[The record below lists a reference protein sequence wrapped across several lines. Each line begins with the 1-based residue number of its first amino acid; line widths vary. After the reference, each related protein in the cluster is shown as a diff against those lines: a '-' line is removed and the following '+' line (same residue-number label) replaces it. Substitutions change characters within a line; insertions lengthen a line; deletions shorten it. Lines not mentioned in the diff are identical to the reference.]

1 MNGKSSEIIIFLKW
15 FLSPFGRT
23 TILTIL
29 LLISGYGGN
38 IFIVAAV
45 FLLIAINIFIS
56 TIRLIISAIRKRGKR
71 IIIKLIAQLV
81 FSIAF
86 PLVTIILI
94 YPNRWTIDFAC
105 TSAVVK
111 IIEPILIQEI
121 QKSPRK
127 LFKFRSFYFGQVMGN
142 VRWIVY
148 DESEQVLLVPGKRSQ
163 EWWLITG
170 QDKGYDNDCLTAAQR
185 IYSYFFIRYS
195 SCI

>member
-1 MNGKSSEIIIFLKW
+1 MNGKSSKIIIFLKW
-15 FLSPFGRT
+15 FLSPFRWT
-23 TILTIL
+23 IILTIL

-45 FLLIAINIFIS
+45 FLLISIS
-56 TIRLIISAIRKRGKR
+56 ISISIIRLIISVIRKRGKR
-71 IIIKLIAQLV
+71 LIIKLIAQLV
-81 FSIAF
+81 FAIAF
-86 PLVTIILI
+86 PLLTIILI

-121 QKSPRK
+121 QKSPGK

-170 QDKGYDNDCLTAAQR
+170 EDKGYDNDCLTAAQR
-185 IYSYFFIRYS
+185 IYSHFFIRYS
-195 SCI
+195 SCM